1 MFTHPQTIWHPE
13 TKIFVVVLFNSCKLA
28 PNRQSFVQKS
38 SLKLCKHTKRHFVVA
53 NREILS
59 LSQKLM
65 CMFQVWK
72 SEGAK
77 LSVVV

>member
-13 TKIFVVVLFNSCKLA
+13 MKIFVVVLFNSYKLA

-38 SLKLCKHTKRHFVVA
+38 SPKLCKHTKRHFVEA
-53 NREILS
+53 SREILC
-59 LSQKLM
+59 LSQKKS

-72 SEGAK
+72 SEEAK
-77 LSVVV
+77 LSVIV